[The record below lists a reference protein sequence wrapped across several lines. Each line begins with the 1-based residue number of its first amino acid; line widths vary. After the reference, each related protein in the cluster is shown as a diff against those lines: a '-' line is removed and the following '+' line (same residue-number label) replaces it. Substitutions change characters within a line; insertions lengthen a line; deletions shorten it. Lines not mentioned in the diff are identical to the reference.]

1 MAHAQAFS
9 GGAPAGCWY
18 QIRVFEGLRRSGEL
32 IVQDFF
38 LLFMKCLF
46 KDPIVVMLTLLT
58 LITLLQVNVK
68 LL

>member
-18 QIRVFEGLRRSGEL
+18 QIRVFEGLRHLGSV

-58 LITLLQVNVK
+58 LITLLRVNVNM
-68 LL
+68 L